1 MGKCAEVITL
11 TKTNE
16 AQCLELTALRSKL
29 AALEGTINQP
39 QAGVEGNTEELSRL
53 RRESQERA
61 AEISWMTREAEIRKD
76 EISRLMTLLVE
87 KDQEVDGLKKKLKT
101 VKNRRNTT
109 RIEVITTPEFKSVDV
124 VQVMGFTL

>member
-53 RRESQERA
+53 RRESQERD
-61 AEISWMTREAEIRKD
+61 AEISWMTREADIRKE
-76 EISRLMTLLVE
+76 EIARLKASVSE
-87 KDQEVDGLKKKLKT
+87 KDEEIARLGRKMKK
-101 VKNRRNTT
+101 
-109 RIEVITTPEFKSVDV
+109 FKSKKSKLIE
-124 VQVMGFTL
+124 MTKKN